1 MTTDTPLSSDRN
13 FSIDT
18 FRLISIFFVI
28 LHHIEAFKRTF
39 ELHYGNPVAKFL
51 YYFPENVRFLP
62 FFFIAAGYFFSKGVA
77 KGEPLNNRLWR
88 YCKRLARLF
97 FLWSLI
103 YAFFM
108 IPKEIALQG
117 QGYLAQTLHAFTFNV
132 SRAIAHPFAF
142 LTRGTIE
149 NFWFF
154 PALIIGLVIVVALH
168 KWGKEKYIIPLGV
181 ALYLIA
187 LLGKAYSVLPF
198 GYQVEFEM
206 RQGPFVS
213 TLFVGIGWL
222 LAKKTGFQLK
232 TAVLLICAGIAM
244 HILEVYFLFSQYGLK
259 PKHDYLLGTV
269 LFCTGIFIF
278 TLAMP
283 NIGKGTIFPQW
294 GGQLTLGIYAVHT
307 LFIKVFGIFRPNFNA
322 VTYEIL
328 QPIVIF
334 LLSVFFTLLLKRNS
348 VTKILV
354 T

>member
-1 MTTDTPLSSDRN
+1 MATQLISDRN

-28 LHHIEAFKRTF
+28 LHHIEAFQNTF
-39 ELHYGNPVAKFL
+39 ELHYGNPIAKFL

-62 FFFIAAGYFFSKGVA
+62 FFFIAAGYFFYNGVA
-77 KGEPLNNRLWR
+77 KGEPLESRLFR

-103 YAFFM
+103 YAFFI
-108 IPKEIALQG
+108 IPKDANFEGRYHLSQA
-117 QGYLAQTLHAFTFNV
+117 FNV
-132 SRAIAHPFAF
+132 FYLNVVWAVQHPIRF
-142 LTRGTIE
+142 LMKGTIG

-154 PALIIGLVIVVALH
+154 PSLIMGLVIVVACH
-168 KWGKEKYIIPLGV
+168 KWGKEKYIIPLGG
-181 ALYLIA
+181 ALYLIT

-198 GYQVEFEM
+198 GYAVEFEM
-206 RQGPFVS
+206 RQGPFIS

-222 LAKKTGFQLK
+222 LAKKNNFKLG

-244 HILEVYFLFSQYGLK
+244 HILEACFLFSQYGLK
-259 PKHDYLLGTV
+259 PRHDYLLGTV
-269 LFCTGIFIF
+269 LFCTGIFVF

-283 NIGKGTIFPQW
+283 NIGKNTVFPQW

-307 LFIKVFGIFRPNFNA
+307 LFIKFFGIFRPNFST

-334 LLSVFFTLLLKRNS
+334 LLSVFFTLLLKRNAL
-348 VTKILV
+348 TRILV